1 MEKGCPKCGRL
12 VDKTENKCPHCGYD
26 FSEINKVFEHYK
38 GKEKKQSKYA
48 GFIKR
53 TAATGIDILVLN
65 LITTL
70 IFLINLYVQGCDINT
85 LNQNNLQLNLTWPV
99 IIFPLIYLFYCT
111 ITQYSKQMG
120 TYGEKILS
128 IEILDKEDNPI
139 TLGQAFFRNLLR
151 ILNILT
157 LFIGYLL
164 IIFTKKK
171 QSLSDILTKTY
182 ATNKSYTTIYEN
194 VRSANPLI
202 RIIAYLIDT
211 AFIYALFI
219 AAKFGLLWIN
229 AFALSHQNQ
238 SQTLSIISIVF
249 TVIMIIIIICYYPH
263 MESKYGGTI
272 GKLLCGIKVR
282 TMEGK
287 YISFWCSVRRLFCTL
302 IENAILFGCLLCF
315 VTPYNQTLKDI
326 LTKTVV
332 TNER

>member
-12 VDKTENKCPHCGYD
+12 VNKNENKCPYCGYD

-38 GKEKKQSKYA
+38 GKEKTQSKYA
-48 GFIKR
+48 GLIKR
-53 TAATGIDILVLN
+53 TAATSIDILILN
-65 LITTL
+65 IITTL
-70 IFLINLYVQGCDINT
+70 IFLINLYIKGYDITT
-85 LNQNNLQLNLTWPV
+85 LNQNNLPLNLTWP
-99 IIFPLIYLFYCT
+99 IIISPLIYLFYCT

-120 TYGEKILS
+120 TYGEKLLS
-128 IEILDKEDNPI
+128 IEVIDKEDNPI
-139 TLGQAFFRNLLR
+139 TLKQAFFRNLLR

-157 LFIGYLL
+157 LFLGYIL

-182 ATNKSYTTIYEN
+182 VTNKSYGTIYEN
-194 VRSANPLI
+194 VKSANPFI

-211 AFIYALFI
+211 AFIYAIAL
-219 AAKFGLLWIN
+219 AAKFGLAWIN
-229 AFALSHQNQ
+229 TYTISHQNQ
-238 SQTLSIISIVF
+238 SQILNIISIIF

-282 TMEGK
+282 TMEGN
-287 YISFWCSVRRLFCTL
+287 YISFWCSVRRIFCSL
-302 IENAILFGCLLCF
+302 IENAVLFGSLICF